1 MNQAA
6 EAIEPNK
13 LNASSPGAV
22 KVLCL
27 GYTRHQTRI
36 MEGLIKQGCEVW
48 HTENKIQTTA
58 GFDLVVSFGFRHI
71 LKQEVIKSSPA
82 PIINLHISYLP
93 YNRGAH
99 PNFWSFFEGTPSGVS
114 IHLIDE
120 GIDTGPILFQRYVNF
135 SSEERTFTQT
145 YQRLIR
151 EIEVLFLDNIDVIIS
166 RTYKPRP
173 QRGRGTYHKLA
184 DLPREFSGWD
194 SVIDAEI
201 SRLEQILK
209 DEKAEKLKLID
220 EIERV
225 RTANN
230 VNWMDLLRLA
240 FREAPEEAKQLVK
253 RINSDD
259 RKIADLF
266 SKLGE

>member
-6 EAIEPNK
+6 EPIEPNR
-13 LNASSPGAV
+13 LNESSPDGV
-22 KVLCL
+22 KVLFL
-27 GYTRHQTRI
+27 GYRQDQTGI
-36 MEGLIKQGCEVW
+36 MEGLIKKGCEVW
-48 HTENKIQTTA
+48 HAENKIQTTA

-71 LKQEVIKSSPA
+71 LKQDVIKSSPA

-135 SSEERTFTQT
+135 SSEEKTFAQT

-151 EIEVLFLDNIDVIIS
+151 EIETLFLENIDVIVS
-166 RTYKPRP
+166 KSFEPRP
-173 QRGRGTYHKLA
+173 QRGRGTYHRLA
-184 DLPREFSGWD
+184 DLPREFAGWD

-201 SRLEQILK
+201 SRLDKVLK
-209 DEKAEKLKLID
+209 DERLEKLKLID

>member
-1 MNQAA
+1 MKQAA

-13 LNASSPGAV
+13 LNESSPGAV
-22 KVLCL
+22 KVLFL
-27 GYTRHQTRI
+27 GYCQDQTRI
-36 MEGLIKQGCEVW
+36 IEGLIRKGCEVW

-71 LKQEVIKSSPA
+71 LKQDVIKSSPA

-135 SSEERTFTQT
+135 SSEEKTFTQT
-145 YQRLIR
+145 YQRLVR
-151 EIEVLFLDNIDVIIS
+151 EIEDLFLENIDGVVS
-166 RTYKPRP
+166 KTFEPRP

-184 DLPREFSGWD
+184 DLPREFAGWD
-194 SVIDAEI
+194 SVIDVEI
-201 SRLEQILK
+201 SRLKQILK